1 MSSLQYSMFYTL
13 HVFSSCL
20 TLFSLF
26 AFICP
31 FQTQEV
37 AGTPASPLPLPT
49 PSMDGFINLAS
60 LTNIISRWKCYS
72 RTWTCLM
79 NRRLIVWQPRAS
91 YLTELGWTWNV
102 QYVSVYA
109 CLSSVTVCVCL
120 RLLQCVGCDLCMAS
134 TRLRRTHN
142 WRSSNVPSKRIC
154 KSASAWSWS
163 LKHWSAT
170 AEHCPLRKQ
179 RATSCHF
186 TESMWLQ

>member
-109 CLSSVTVCVCL
+109 CLSSVTVCVCAWDCFNAYAVT
-120 RLLQCVGCDLCMAS
+120 CV
-134 TRLRRTHN
+134 
-142 WRSSNVPSKRIC
+142 WRPRGWEGHIIGVHRMFHP
-154 KSASAWSWS
+154 SASAKVPQ
-163 LKHWSAT
+163 LEVEA
-170 AEHCPLRKQ
+170 
-179 RATSCHF
+179 
-186 TESMWLQ
+186 